1 MQLNPAQEDAI
12 KCSGIQLILAGPG
25 SGKTHVI
32 TEKILYLIS
41 QGISPSQI
49 LALTFSDKAAQEM
62 RARLESVPQSA
73 DLTVSTF
80 HSFCLTFLEENRL
93 DSGINFSSGIIS
105 RANQLV
111 WGLKNI
117 DSFGFEHI
125 EVGNNAVD
133 VIEAII
139 DGISTFRDELISPDE
154 LAEYLKEKQQCELS
168 AEESAYLEKLSDLLK
183 VYREYER
190 FKREEMLLD
199 YDDMIHET
207 CRLFERK
214 PLILQ
219 RYKER
224 YTHILVDEFQDTN
237 YAQLQLVKMLV
248 GDHLCVVGD
257 DDQTIYRFR
266 GAYLTNMQDFMQH
279 FRDAQEILLTH
290 NYRSTRTILTL
301 ALALMHHAP
310 NRREKRLLTEN
321 PPGDPVHVVQCE
333 NETTEASYVVGEIE
347 RLLGTPFISRTE
359 KVERPYTYKD
369 FAIICRRRSDGAKFY
384 QLLRNRGIPA
394 EFVGEMEFFS
404 APVIRDLLAYLKI
417 INNPITAGIPL
428 NRVMKISGIPETEV
442 QKINAVA
449 RRSTF
454 GDPYNDGVFEAMR
467 NVDSLAPHYSIE
479 IKEILGTLDSLIMDK
494 DRGPLT
500 TLVHHLMMHATDLY
514 ARALEDET
522 GQEILLLNQFLT
534 ITREYEEI
542 TKDATVDS
550 FLTYLRF
557 LSGFSIEVG
566 ETDVADS
573 VKVLTVHKSK
583 GKEFPVV
590 FVVDL
595 ALNRFPLR
603 YQSKEFYVPNDL
615 SKGMKTGDDEKALF
629 EQEERRLLYV
639 AMTRA
644 EDHLYLTRA
653 KWYGNNKNPTKHS
666 KFLDELPLEDTSLIE
681 QIDVPAVISTPT
693 LRGENPMVQYQH
705 SIQYQA
711 KRAIHQLHL
720 QTALQHIVTLEKLRL
735 LSEGK
740 NLSLFDRDAFLTF
753 TENDAEIEALMQGH
767 TPSLVG
773 EAHTFSASGLG
784 TYERCPLKY
793 KFQYVILI
801 PSIPRTFFDLG
812 SSVHTVIE
820 HLSKKQKEGIPPTK
834 EKALALLDSAWS
846 TAAYESKSH
855 EVKDRATAEALL
867 DTYLAWQAANRN
879 RILEAEKRF
888 QITLGGRTIRGV
900 IDRIEET
907 PEGDIVVIDFKTGS
921 KPGTLSKNTIKE
933 DMQMNLYSLA
943 IRDLYRKLPI
953 RASLYY
959 LSPNKTFDYIPT
971 AETIGAFEERVVNLI
986 NAVCAEEFFPTP
998 DFQTCKW
1005 CEYKDFC
1012 GESD

>member
-1 MQLNPAQEDAI
+1 MQLNPAQVDAVT
-12 KCSGIQLILAGPG
+12 CQGIQLILAGPG
-25 SGKTHVI
+25 SGKTRVI
-32 TEKILYLIS
+32 TEKIRHLIAT
-41 QGISPSQI
+41 GVPPSHI

-62 RARLESVPQSA
+62 RDRLDQEPQSA

-80 HSFCLTFLEENRL
+80 HAFCLSVLEENRL
-93 DSGINFSSGIIS
+93 DSGINFSSGVIS

-139 DGISTFRDELISPDE
+139 DGISTFRDELIAPGE
-154 LAEYLKEKQQCELS
+154 LATYLKGKEQVTVS
-168 AEESAYLEKLSDLLK
+168 AEESAYLGKLSDLLR
-183 VYREYER
+183 VYRAYER
-190 FKREEMLLD
+190 FKRAEMLLD

-214 PLILQ
+214 PLILR
-219 RYKER
+219 RYRER
-224 YTHILVDEFQDTN
+224 FTHILVDEFQDTN
-237 YAQLQLVKMLV
+237 YAQLQLIKMLA

-266 GAYLTNMQDFMQH
+266 GAYLTNMQDFLGH
-279 FRDAQEILLTH
+279 FRDAREILLTH
-290 NYRSTRTILTL
+290 NYRSTQTILTL

-310 NRREKRLLTEN
+310 NRREKRLLTKN
-321 PPGDPVHVVQCE
+321 PPGDPVRVVQCE
-333 NETTEASYVVGEIE
+333 NEATEASYVVGEIE
-347 RLLGTPFISRTE
+347 RLLGTPFTSRRE
-359 KVERPYTYKD
+359 KIERPYTCKD
-369 FAIICRRRSDGAKFY
+369 FAIVCRRRRDGAKFY
-384 QLLRNRGIPA
+384 QLLRDRGIPA

-404 APVIRDLLAYLKI
+404 APVIRDLLAYLKS
-417 INNPITAGIPL
+417 INNPLLAGIPL

-449 RRSTF
+449 RKATF
-454 GDPYNDGVFEAMR
+454 GNPYNDGVFEAMQSS
-467 NVDSLAPHYSIE
+467 DSLAPHHATAVRE
-479 IKEILGTLDSLIMDK
+479 LLGTLDRLILEK
-494 DRGPLT
+494 DRGTLT
-500 TLVHHLMMHATDLY
+500 GLVHQLMMQATDLY

-522 GQEILLLNQFLT
+522 GQEVLLLNQFLT

-590 FVVDL
+590 FVGDL
-595 ALNRFPLR
+595 AVNRFPLQ
-603 YQSKEFYVPNDL
+603 YQAKEFVVPNDL
-615 SKGMKTGDDEKALF
+615 SKGMKTTDDEKALF
-629 EQEERRLLYV
+629 LQEERRLLYV

-644 EDHLYLTRA
+644 EDLLYLTRA
-653 KWYGNNKNPTKHS
+653 TWYGNNKNPTKQS
-666 KFLDELPLEDTSLIE
+666 KFLDELPLDDTSLVRKIE
-681 QIDVPAVISTPT
+681 VPAVVAAPA
-693 LRGENPMVQYQH
+693 LRGENALEQYQH
-705 SIQYQA
+705 TLQYQA
-711 KRAIHQLHL
+711 RRAIHQLHL

-735 LSEGK
+735 VSEGHV
-740 NLSLFDRDAFLTF
+740 LSSFNRDAFLMLP
-753 TENDAEIEALMQGH
+753 ENDAEIEALMQGH
-767 TPSLVG
+767 TPCLVG
-773 EAHTFSASGLG
+773 ESHTFSASELG

-793 KFQYVILI
+793 KYQYVVQI
-801 PSIPRTFFDLG
+801 PSLSRTFFDLG
-812 SSVHTVIE
+812 KAVHTAIE

-834 EKALALLDSAWS
+834 EMALALLDTAWS

-855 EVKDRATAEALL
+855 EEKDRETAEALL
-867 DTYLAWQAANRN
+867 DTYLSWQAGNPN
-879 RILEAEKRF
+879 RILEVEKRF
-888 QITLGGRTIRGV
+888 QISLGGRLVRGA

-907 PEGDIVVIDFKTGS
+907 PDGGIVVIDFKTGS
-921 KPGTLSKNTIKE
+921 KSGNISKNTIQQ

-943 IRDLYRKLPI
+943 VRELYGKLPV

-959 LSPNKTFDYIPT
+959 LAPNKTYDYQPT
-971 AETIGAFEERVVNLI
+971 VETIGSFEERVVNLI
-986 NAVCAEEFFPTP
+986 RAVCAEEFSPTP
-998 DFQTCKW
+998 DYQMCRW
-1005 CEYKDFC
+1005 CDYKDFC
-1012 GESD
+1012 EEGE

>member
-1 MQLNPAQEDAI
+1 MQLNPAQVDAVT
-12 KCSGIQLILAGPG
+12 CQGIQLILAGPG
-25 SGKTHVI
+25 SGKTRVI
-32 TEKILYLIS
+32 TEKIRHLIS
-41 QGISPSQI
+41 TGVPPSHI
-49 LALTFSDKAAQEM
+49 LTLTFSDKAAQEM
-62 RARLESVPQSA
+62 RDRLDSVPQSA

-80 HSFCLTFLEENRL
+80 HSFCLSVLEENRL

-117 DSFGFEHI
+117 DTFGFEHI

-133 VIEAII
+133 VIESII

-154 LAEYLKEKQQCELS
+154 LAHYLKEKEHVTVS

-183 VYREYER
+183 VYRAYER

-214 PLILQ
+214 PLILR
-219 RYKER
+219 RYRER
-224 YTHILVDEFQDTN
+224 FTHILVDEFQDTN
-237 YAQLQLVKMLV
+237 YAQLQLIKMLA

-266 GAYLTNMQDFMQH
+266 GAYLTNMQDFLLH
-279 FRDAQEILLTH
+279 FRDAKEILLTH
-290 NYRSTRTILTL
+290 NYRSTQTILSL

-321 PPGDPVHVVQCE
+321 PPGEPVKVVHCE
-333 NETTEASYVVGEIE
+333 NEATEASYVVTEIE
-347 RLLGTPFISRTE
+347 RLLGTPFMSRSE

-369 FAIICRRRSDGAKFY
+369 FAIICRRRRDGAKFY
-384 QLLRNRGIPA
+384 QLLRDRGIPA
-394 EFVGEMEFFS
+394 EFVGEMDFFS
-404 APVIRDLLAYLKI
+404 APVIRDLQAYLKI
-417 INNPITAGIPL
+417 INNPLAAGIPL

-449 RRSTF
+449 RKTTF
-454 GDPYNDGVFEAMR
+454 GNPYNDGVFEAMR
-467 NVDSLAPHYSIE
+467 SIDSLAPHYATAIH
-479 IKEILGTLDSLIMDK
+479 EILGTLDSLIMEK

-500 TLVHHLMMHATDLY
+500 ALVHHLMMHATDLY

-522 GQEILLLNQFLT
+522 GQEVLLLNQFLT

-590 FVVDL
+590 FVGDL
-595 ALNRFPLR
+595 AVNRFPLQ
-603 YQSKEFYVPNDL
+603 YQAKEFFVPNDL
-615 SKGMKTGDDEKALF
+615 SKGMKTSDDEKALF

-644 EDHLYLTRA
+644 EDLLYLTRA
-653 KWYGNNKNPTKHS
+653 KWYGNNKNPTKQS
-666 KFLDELPLEDTSLIE
+666 KFLDELPLDDTSLIQKGE
-681 QIDVPAVISTPT
+681 IAAAVSIPAI
-693 LRGENPMVQYQH
+693 RGENPLEQYQH
-705 SIQYQA
+705 TLQYQA

-720 QTALQHIVTLEKLRL
+720 QTALQNIVALEKLRL
-735 LSEGK
+735 VSEGK
-740 NLSLFDRDAFLTF
+740 SLSSFNRDAFLTF

-767 TPSLVG
+767 TPCLIG
-773 EAHTFSASGLG
+773 EAHTFSASGLSA
-784 TYERCPLKY
+784 YERCPLKY
-793 KFQYVILI
+793 KFQYVVLI
-801 PSIPRTFFDLG
+801 PSVSRTFFDLG
-812 SSVHTVIE
+812 SAVHTVIE

-834 EKALALLDSAWS
+834 EMALALLDTAWS

-855 EVKDRATAEALL
+855 EMEDRATAEALL
-867 DTYLAWQAANRN
+867 DTYLAWQAGNPN

-888 QITLGGRTIRGV
+888 QISLGGRIVRGV

-907 PEGDIVVIDFKTGS
+907 SEGEIVVIDFKTGS
-921 KPGTLSKNTIKE
+921 KPGTLSKNTIRE

-943 IRDLYRKLPI
+943 IHELYGKLPVK
-953 RASLYY
+953 ASLYY
-959 LSPNKTFDYIPT
+959 LAPNKTYDYNPT
-971 AETIGAFEERVVNLI
+971 SETIGTFKERVVKLI
-986 NAVCAEEFFPTP
+986 NAVCAEEFSPMS
-998 DFQTCKW
+998 DYQTCKW
-1005 CEYKDFC
+1005 CDYKDFC
-1012 GESD
+1012 EESE